1 MSPKTAKYVRAI
13 YGIILSLLVLI
24 VGLLLI
30 LSCIDIYRSGDRPF
44 STESVGAHFSAI
56 ALPVYLCIIWAVG
69 GVVLSLALP
78 AEQTRRKGLI
88 SPEVTLARLTG
99 KLDLSKCPYELEKN
113 IRRQRTLRQIFV
125 LVNVV
130 LYVTGATRA
139 LIYALN
145 KNNFP
150 AADGQFNAEVLQG
163 TLTVALYLA
172 PPFLYSIVTSF
183 LNREFRKREI
193 ALVKQ
198 AIALCAT
205 RPDLCRTPETPVEN
219 SCSGACPIQKAKSVF
234 TKHQKTILT
243 VVRCVVLAVGV
254 LFVLLGIFN
263 GGMSDVV
270 QKAIKICTECIGL
283 G

>member
-1 MSPKTAKYVRAI
+1 
-13 YGIILSLLVLI
+13 
-24 VGLLLI
+24 
-30 LSCIDIYRSGDRPF
+30 
-44 STESVGAHFSAI
+44 
-56 ALPVYLCIIWAVG
+56 VG

-78 AEQTRRKGLI
+78 GEQTRRKGLI

-113 IRRQRTLRQIFV
+113 IRRQLTLRQIFV

-130 LYVTGATRA
+130 LYVAGATRA

-163 TLTVALYLA
+163 TLTIALYLA

-193 ALVKQ
+193 ALIKE

-205 RPDLCRTPETPVEN
+205 RPDLCRTPDESTN
-219 SCSGACPIQKAKSVF
+219 ANGSRACPIEKAKSVF
-234 TKHQKTILT
+234 AKHQKTILT
-243 VVRCVVLAVGV
+243 VVRCAVLAVGI

-263 GGMSDVV
+263 GGMNDVV